1 MPTQLP
7 LVLKPFRQ
15 SFLYPTVPLSATA
28 AYSSIVRHTFVSDYK
43 NYQKWKI
50 ESILVPPGGET
61 AVLGISHPRIIY
73 TSSTYEQA
81 ALVDTLFAV
90 SMLLLKVALVSTCSL
105 LI

>member
-1 MPTQLP
+1 
-7 LVLKPFRQ
+7 VNR
-15 SFLYPTVPLSATA
+15 VRATG
-28 AYSSIVRHTFVSDYK
+28 S
-43 NYQKWKI
+43 
-50 ESILVPPGGET
+50 ET
-61 AVLGISHPRIIY
+61 ASSGFLSSDY